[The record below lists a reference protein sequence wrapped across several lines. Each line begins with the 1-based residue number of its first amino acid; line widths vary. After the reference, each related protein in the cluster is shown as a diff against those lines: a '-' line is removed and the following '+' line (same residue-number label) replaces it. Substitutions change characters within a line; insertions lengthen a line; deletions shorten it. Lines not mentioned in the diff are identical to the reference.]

1 MNIHIIGA
9 GSLGLLF
16 GGRLA
21 ASGAKV
27 TFWCHSRKQAELL
40 GAEGIVIERP
50 EGSLEVLPSDFEAK
64 SVEEWFGESGP
75 AEEDAIFLMVKQGA
89 VAEVAE
95 EMLVPYRQQSRRL
108 LCFQN
113 GTGHMELLKE
123 LLPEWT
129 LYAAVTT
136 EGAKRTGAGKVTH
149 AGSGTTWIGQAEE
162 GTRRTKPSD
171 YGAENTAFAC
181 EVTGLLERAGFQA
194 FLSKE
199 LNILIYR
206 KLLINAVI
214 NPLTALW
221 RIPNG
226 ELLEGERRISLM
238 KELYEEGTAVYDAC
252 GIARE
257 EDLWEQI
264 LKVCRATSANTSSML
279 KDVLEGR
286 PTEIASINGSIV
298 RLGEQ
303 TGVDTPLHRTVW
315 KLVEG
320 IRI

>member
-1 MNIHIIGA
+1 M
-9 GSLGLLF
+9 LF

-27 TFWCHSRKQAELL
+27 TFWCRSRKQAESL
-40 GAEGIVIERP
+40 GTDGVVIERP
-50 EGSLEVLPSDFEAK
+50 EGSFGVLPGDFAAK
-64 SVEEWFGESGP
+64 SVEEWFGQDGP

-89 VAEVAE
+89 VAGVAE
-95 EMLVPYRQQSRRL
+95 ELLAPYRQEKRRL

-113 GTGHMELLKE
+113 GTGHIELLKE
-123 LLPEWT
+123 LLPAWT
-129 LYAAVTT
+129 VYAAVTT
-136 EGAKRTGAGKVTH
+136 EGAKCTGDGRVTH

-162 GTRRTKPSD
+162 GTGQQKPSD
-171 YGAENTAFAC
+171 YGTEDAVFGH
-181 EVTGLLERAGFQA
+181 EVIGLLERAGFQA

-199 LNILIYR
+199 LNVLIYR
-206 KLLINAVI
+206 KLLINAII

-226 ELLEGERRISLM
+226 ELLEGEWRMALM
-238 KELYEEGTAVYDAC
+238 KELYEEGAAVYDAC
-252 GIARE
+252 GITR
-257 EDLWEQI
+257 DDNLWEQI
-264 LKVCRATSANTSSML
+264 LEVCRATSANTSSML

-303 TGVDTPLHRTVW
+303 SGVNTPLHRMVW

-320 IRI
+320 IRN